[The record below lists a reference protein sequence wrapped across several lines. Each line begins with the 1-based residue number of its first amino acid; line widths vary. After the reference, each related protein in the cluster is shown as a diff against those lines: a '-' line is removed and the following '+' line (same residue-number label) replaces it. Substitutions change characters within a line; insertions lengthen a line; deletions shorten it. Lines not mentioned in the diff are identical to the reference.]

1 MSEQMSHELVDELAA
16 ALALGAMDADE
27 AQAVVEHLI
36 ACPEPHEEARSVLGA
51 QLAVALSLA
60 PVEPSQELRDRLM
73 QTVERTPQPWLTASP
88 SPTPAMTPAAAP
100 ERPASAR
107 GGWRDWLLPR
117 LMVPLAGVAAAA
129 VIALGALNL
138 GLQSQLADRDRALR
152 AVADAITS
160 GQAAFRVEGADGR
173 GYVVDTAGSGS
184 TLVVADLSNLPADKL
199 YELWLLDA
207 KGTPVA
213 VGTFR
218 PSATE
223 PAVVH
228 IEKDLTGYT
237 TFAVTVETHRVDS
250 PTLPNGLD
258 SLVMVGTIGS

>member
-16 ALALGAMDADE
+16 AFALGAVDADE
-27 AQAVVEHLI
+27 ARGVAEHL
-36 ACPEPHEEARSVLGA
+36 ASCPEPHEEARAALGA
-51 QLAVALSLA
+51 ATALAMSLE
-60 PVEPSQELRDRLM
+60 PVEPSSGLRDRLM
-73 QTVERTPQPWLTASP
+73 QTVDRTPQPWLTATPVPAPP
-88 SPTPAMTPAAAP
+88 SAAP
-100 ERPASAR
+100 ERRAPAR
-107 GGWRDWLLPR
+107 GWRDRLLPR
-117 LMVPLAGVAAAA
+117 LMVPLAAVAAVA

-138 GLQSQLADRDRALR
+138 NLQSQLADRDRALR
-152 AVADAITS
+152 AVADAIAS
-160 GQAAFRVEGADGR
+160 GQAAFRVEGASGR

-184 TLVVADLSNLPADKL
+184 TLVVADLSSLPADKL

-207 KGTPVA
+207 QGTPVA

-237 TFAVTVETHRVDS
+237 TFAVTVESHRVAT

-258 SLVMVGTIGS
+258 SLVMVGTVGS